1 MMSRVKLCF
10 VFGLLL
16 FITSCV
22 PEGSL
27 QRGSA
32 YKMPLGQEGEVIIY
46 LQPLPQESSRL
57 RFIISGISALRNDGL
72 EIPLSL
78 YQSDIKGADDTGRQK
93 LLASGILPPGSYSG
107 LSIQI
112 RSAWVQTEEGEIAL
126 LVPEEPFRVDQQF
139 EVNRQ
144 EASALFLA
152 LKPSGMITAGVRFTP
167 AFSLASAGRPL
178 INLVGF
184 ASVPA
189 SNTLAVFNKKTM
201 QVVDVI
207 ATDPEPT
214 GIVLDQFRARA
225 YVAAA
230 RDDSVAVVD
239 VSNLRVINRLKLNF
253 KDRPVWLALTPD
265 GRKLVAV
272 NQGSNTVSIIDARSM
287 IEIDRVKVGEKPSS
301 AVMDPSGL
309 KVYILNTRS
318 KTISVVDLTQRRL
331 AVTIAVEAAP
341 LMGAFNREGNRLYVI
356 SGDWPYLTVIDRL
369 RFAITQ
375 KIFIG
380 SGAVS
385 IRTDNQTGQI
395 YIGKKIGAE
404 IGVIDP
410 FSGQLVDNFQIGGPA
425 VFLTIDGQERTLLAA
440 LSDGNV
446 LQKINLISR
455 KPMAEIELSE
465 GAYSVVVMGQR

>member
-1 MMSRVKLCF
+1 MMSRARLFV
-10 VFGLLL
+10 VFGVL
-16 FITSCV
+16 FFIGSCF

-27 QRGSA
+27 YHGPT

-57 RFIISGISALRNDGL
+57 RFIISGISALRDDGL

-78 YQSDIKGADDTGRQK
+78 YQRDITGADFTGRQK

-112 RSAWVQTEEGEIAL
+112 RQAWVQTAEGDVAL
-126 LVPEEPFRVDQQF
+126 LVPGEPISVEHLFDI
-139 EVNRQ
+139 NRR

-152 LKPSGMITAGVRFTP
+152 LNPSGMITADVRFTP
-167 AFSLASAGRPL
+167 VFSLTPAGRPL
-178 INLVGF
+178 INLVGLV
-184 ASVPA
+184 SVPA
-189 SNTLAVFNKKTM
+189 SNNLVVFNKKTM
-201 QVVDVI
+201 QVVNVI
-207 ATDPEPT
+207 ATDSEPT
-214 GIVLDQFRARA
+214 GLALDQLRARA

-239 VSNLRVINRLKLNF
+239 VSNQRVINRLKLHF

-265 GRKLVAV
+265 GRKLISV
-272 NQGSNTVSIIDARSM
+272 NQGSNSVSIIDALSM
-287 IEIDRVKVGEKPSS
+287 IETDRVKVGEKPSS

-309 KVYILNTRS
+309 KVYVLNTRS

-341 LMGAFNREGNRLYVI
+341 LMGAFNREGSRLYVI
-356 SGDWPYLTVIDRL
+356 SSEWPYLTAIDRL

-380 SGAVS
+380 SEAVS

-404 IGVIDP
+404 IAVIDP
-410 FSGQLVDNFQIGGPA
+410 FSGQLIDNFQVGGQA
-425 VFLTIDGQERTLLAA
+425 QFLAIDNQERTLLVA
-440 LSDGNV
+440 LSDRSE
-446 LQKINLISR
+446 LQKINLIS
-455 KPMAEIELSE
+455 KKLTAEIELGE
-465 GAYSVVVMGQR
+465 GAYAVVVMGER